1 MRPKQLSELERGP
14 SGTTPSSPTATAD
27 RAVCDGFADLLSFSP
42 PHGGSLVV
50 CTYVR
55 EYEVSGTGKTGTVRF
70 GKGSDTDVLLGGGGR
85 ERRSVKETG
94 SMTALIEVPTSKS
107 APATVLGCD
116 CYAPRT
122 LTATGVP
129 AP

>member
-1 MRPKQLSELERGP
+1 MRL
-14 SGTTPSSPTATAD
+14 
-27 RAVCDGFADLLSFSP
+27 
-42 PHGGSLVV
+42 
-50 CTYVR
+50 
-55 EYEVSGTGKTGTVRF
+55 

-85 ERRSVKETG
+85 EWRSVKETG
-94 SMTALIEVPTSKS
+94 SMTALIEVPASKS

-116 CYAPRT
+116 CYAPQA